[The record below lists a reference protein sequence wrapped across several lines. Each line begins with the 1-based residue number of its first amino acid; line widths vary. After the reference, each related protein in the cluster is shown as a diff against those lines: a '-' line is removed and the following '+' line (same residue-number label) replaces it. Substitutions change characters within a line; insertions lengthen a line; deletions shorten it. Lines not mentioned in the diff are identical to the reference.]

1 MKEAVNLCWNN
12 TYCFDRHYIVDIFK
26 VDDTYEA
33 WLYNR
38 EYGIK
43 DLMFGMPVEQQSFD
57 EFLEIVEA
65 NVPEY
70 IELYKVQHEDTPE

>member
-12 TYCFDRHYIVDIFK
+12 TYFFDHHYIVDIFN

-70 IELYKVQHEDTPE
+70 IELYKAQHEDTPE

>member
-12 TYCFDRHYIVDIFK
+12 TYCFDHHYMVDIFK

-43 DLMFGMPVEQQSFD
+43 DFMFGMPVEQQSFD

-70 IELYKVQHEDTPE
+70 IELYREHEDTPE

>member
-12 TYCFDRHYIVDIFK
+12 TYCFDSHYMVEIFK

-70 IELYKVQHEDTPE
+70 IELYKEHEDTPE